1 MMALRSGRLYRL
13 CRTLGQGLSLIL
25 AFASPLSL
33 ASGAVRGEATRES
46 VTLFAAASTTNAV
59 SEIVEQFNR
68 QTGNK
73 ARAVFA
79 ASSTLAKQ
87 IVNGAPADLFL
98 SANQRWMD
106 YVVDKSALKAASVA
120 PLLSNRLVLVV
131 SARNSIDDE
140 ALPDVV
146 GVETPLVKILGDS
159 RLAIGD
165 PAHVPAGI
173 YAKAALESTGLWRAV
188 APRLAYSGNVRAAL
202 ALVERGE
209 AAAGIVYETDA
220 RLVSDIRRAGLF
232 PEDSHPPIVY
242 SLAITSNGDDAA
254 VKAFHEFL
262 RSPKSQEIFAR
273 HGFNEPAS
281 AK

>member
-1 MMALRSGRLYRL
+1 MIALRSGSL
-13 CRTLGQGLSLIL
+13 CRICRATGRLLSLLVALVLPAGLTIGS
-25 AFASPLSL
+25 AQ
-33 ASGAVRGEATRES
+33 GETTGKS

-68 QTGNK
+68 QTGNN

-87 IVNGAPADLFL
+87 IINGAPADLYL

-106 YVVDKSALKAASVA
+106 YLLEKSAVEAASAA
-120 PLLSNRLVLVV
+120 PLLSNRLVLVIGAENPIADQV
-131 SARNSIDDE
+131 
-140 ALPDVV
+140 LPDIV
-146 GVETPLVKILGDS
+146 GRETPLEKILGDS

-173 YAKAALESTGLWRAV
+173 YAKAALETAGLWAAV

-220 RLVSDIRRAGLF
+220 RVVSDVRRAGVF
-232 PEDSHPPIVY
+232 PENSHPPIIY
-242 SLAITSNGDDAA
+242 SLAVISQGEGSVVDD
-254 VKAFHEFL
+254 FHNFL
-262 RSPKSQEIFAR
+262 RGPKAQEIFAR
-273 HGFNEPAS
+273 HGFSEPAP